1 MVIINHQP
9 SAQRVNIDN
18 DKGLNQ
24 VHKTSSED
32 DFRGS
37 LQQVEFESIPKRRFL
52 DLQPSAQR
60 VTSDDAEDSQI
71 GHQLDQADED
81 SSDDYISPLSTGSQ
95 STSEAQSPK
104 QGGDCSDE
112 EYDQDCGEEYQS
124 PAIRHPDRPKAIYKN
139 YKKECLSESGLK
151 RY

>member
-1 MVIINHQP
+1 MTNTDTPQSPQATRQAAQKNPNPETKEQRRYIDHQP

-18 DKGLNQ
+18 DKGPNQ

-37 LQQVEFESIPKRRFL
+37 LQQVEFESIPKRGFL
-52 DLQPSAQR
+52 DPQPSAQR
-60 VTSDDAEDSQI
+60 VTSDDAKDSQI

-81 SSDDYISPLSTGSQ
+81 SSDDYSSPSSTGSQ
-95 STSEAQSPK
+95 SKSEAQSPK

-112 EYDQDCGEEYQS
+112 
-124 PAIRHPDRPKAIYKN
+124 
-139 YKKECLSESGLK
+139 
-151 RY
+151 